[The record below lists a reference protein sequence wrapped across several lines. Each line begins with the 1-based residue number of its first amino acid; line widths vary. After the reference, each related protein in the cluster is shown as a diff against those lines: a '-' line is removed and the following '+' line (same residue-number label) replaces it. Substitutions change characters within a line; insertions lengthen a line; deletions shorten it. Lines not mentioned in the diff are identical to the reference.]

1 MYNSPSSLLSTSSKS
16 GFSKGSLSF
25 LGFKGLGATSATNSI
40 RPTRES
46 TSTST
51 THFSAPEP
59 KHRLSDDSVR
69 TATYYTPGPT
79 SPDKQTAREL
89 RKRPS
94 KFSLNGILKRPG
106 NKPRLPNSQGN
117 TSLPPPLPTRIDP
130 FFLYNN
136 PVEPPHPLAHLSTPS
151 ISPKDKRKERK
162 QKKERQISAPE
173 VPQKDV
179 SLYPLDTNLDSMD
192 GIVDISRVPIYPV
205 NSNSSGSAS
214 ASFSGSHYHSRQQ
227 HQWQHAYSSSALA
240 LNSPPKFNDPFNPST
255 DDIPTFVPG
264 PSHISPTTVV
274 PHTTIGP
281 HGKDKDLQNEPD
293 TPSPNDGTW
302 KAPESWAVID
312 AHGLQNGKLDMTAPE
327 DSDSDDD
334 GGAARARRGGTS
346 SAVDLR
352 AISSGADGSLHP
364 SSIHAAEPIKP
375 LRKGKESAMPG
386 NSELTVRVYRPNER
400 FYHLVAA
407 DVSLTVHDLL
417 PALHRRILTG
427 DNKTSRLFLKERGKG
442 ERIH

>member
-1 MYNSPSSLLSTSSKS
+1 MYNSPSSLPSTSSKS
-16 GFSKGSLSF
+16 GLSKGSLSF
-25 LGFKGLGATSATNSI
+25 LGFKGSGATSATNSI
-40 RPTRES
+40 RPTRGS

-69 TATYYTPGPT
+69 TATCYTPGPT

-106 NKPRLPNSQGN
+106 NKSRLPNSQVN

-130 FFLYNN
+130 FLYNN
-136 PVEPPHPLAHLSTPS
+136 PVEPPHPLAHLST
-151 ISPKDKRKERK
+151 ISPKDKRKEKK

-173 VPQKDV
+173 VSHKDV

-192 GIVDISRVPIYPV
+192 GIVDISRVP
-205 NSNSSGSAS
+205 NSNSSGNAPV
-214 ASFSGSHYHSRQQ
+214 SFSGSHYHSRQQ
-227 HQWQHAYSSSALA
+227 HQWQHAYSSS
-240 LNSPPKFNDPFNPST
+240 LNGPPKFHDPFNPST
-255 DDIPTFVPG
+255 DDIPTFVSG
-264 PSHISPTTVV
+264 PSHISPTTIV
-274 PHTTIGP
+274 PHTSIGH
-281 HGKDKDLQNEPD
+281 HGTDKDSQNESD
-293 TPSPNDGTW
+293 TPSANDGTW
-302 KAPESWAVID
+302 KAPESWAVVD

-334 GGAARARRGGTS
+334 GAARARRGGTS

-386 NSELTVRVYRPNER
+386 NSELIVRVYRPNER
-400 FYHLVAA
+400 FYYLVAA

-417 PALHRRILTG
+417 PALHRRTLTG